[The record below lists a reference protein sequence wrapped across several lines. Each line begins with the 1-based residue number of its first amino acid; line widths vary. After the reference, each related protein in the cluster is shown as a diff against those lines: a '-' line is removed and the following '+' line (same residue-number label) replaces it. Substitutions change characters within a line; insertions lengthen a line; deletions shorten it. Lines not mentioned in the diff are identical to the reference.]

1 MLKKLLRMCV
11 EEFRR
16 AINGIV
22 MVHEYVRA
30 LDEHVL
36 RSLGVI
42 LRGGWD

>member
-1 MLKKLLRMCV
+1 MPKRLLRICV
-11 EEFRR
+11 QEFRR
-16 AINGIV
+16 AINAIV